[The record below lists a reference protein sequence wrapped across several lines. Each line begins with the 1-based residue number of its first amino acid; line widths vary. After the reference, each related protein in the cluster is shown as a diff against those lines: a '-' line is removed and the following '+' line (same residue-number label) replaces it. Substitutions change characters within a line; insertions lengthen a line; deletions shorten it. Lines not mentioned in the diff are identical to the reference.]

1 GVPVPGVRFRLEVV
15 IAVSG
20 HLEPPFVVR
29 VVVAVLMVNAVT
41 AIVVGWELREAGQIA
56 FSLAHGLIALALLGR
71 AFAIWRLRRRA
82 FWMTVALVVLH
93 TGVTAVTFVTA
104 AIIST
109 ESVAILLLAV
119 GTLAYLLQPR
129 VRECFV

>member
-1 GVPVPGVRFRLEVV
+1 MNRVPQY
-15 IAVSG
+15 A
-20 HLEPPFVVR
+20 EPPFVVR
-29 VVVAVLMVNAVT
+29 VVTAVLMVNAVT
-41 AIVVGWELREAGQIA
+41 AIVVGWELLKAGQIA
-56 FSLAHGLIALALLGR
+56 FGLAHGLIALALLGR

-82 FWMTVALVVLH
+82 YWMTVALVVLH
-93 TGVTAVTFVTA
+93 TGITAVTFVTA

-129 VRECFV
+129 VRERFM